1 MLGMVARAGMPIAAV
16 RGNRMKCH
24 VLVISGP
31 SGTGKST
38 ITQEMLKR
46 AASAGISTS
55 AIHQDSYFIG
65 PKPDSYWTQA
75 PKESPDTV
83 DMPALRAAIAAAI
96 ADETNEL
103 LMVEGFLLLQDEPIM
118 AKVDAVMF
126 LTCDQETCLGRRLSR
141 SKRTAHESEGL
152 KVYYAQHVWPGFLAH
167 TKPALDALRAAA
179 ATSVSGCPRL
189 SEIDSTDDFDRVL
202 SNALSALPRLLGP
215 RFAIQ

>member
-103 LMVEGFLLLQDEPIM
+103 LLVEGFLLLQDEPIM

-126 LTCDQETCLGRRLSR
+126 LTCDQETCLGRRLSAANGPHMRVKDSRYTMR
-141 SKRTAHESEGL
+141 SMFG
-152 KVYYAQHVWPGFLAH
+152 
-167 TKPALDALRAAA
+167 RASWLTRSPLLTLFELQLQRAY
-179 ATSVSGCPRL
+179 
-189 SEIDSTDDFDRVL
+189 RVVR
-202 SNALSALPRLLGP
+202 A
-215 RFAIQ
+215 